1 MSHVCLVQD
10 MGYFIHH
17 CSILMCSKNF
27 IQNAGTVIFI
37 YYGPLH
43 RCDHDFSK
51 HPERYHKYSPAQ
63 VEEMIERLFDISA

>member
-1 MSHVCLVQD
+1 MYVWYKTWVIL
-10 MGYFIHH
+10 FTT
-17 CSILMCSKNF
+17 SILMCSKNF

-51 HPERYHKYSPAQ
+51 RPERYHKYSPAQ